1 MKTGKVIGNIWA
13 TRKEERLSGMKLL
26 IVQPFYPAADFVR
39 KAAVPIQTDI
49 PVRENGSGTADRCS
63 GF

>member
-26 IVQPFYPAADFVR
+26 IVQPFNPADDTEIEIGRASC
-39 KAAVPIQTDI
+39 
-49 PVRENGSGTADRCS
+49 RERVL
-63 GF
+63 FRV

>member
-26 IVQPFYPAADFVR
+26 IVQPFNPADDTEIEFPVVAS
-39 KAAVPIQTDI
+39 DI
-49 PVRENGSGTADRCS
+49 IGEIGRAHV
-63 GF
+63 